1 MNSREIKLIAE
12 ELDIKPIQVEKAA
25 ELLTDGNTIPFI
37 ARYRK
42 EMTLALDEEQLR
54 HIENR
59 MNYFDKL
66 QERKNTVIQTI
77 EKLGKLTPSLLE
89 TIEKCTDAQ
98 ELEDLYLPYK
108 PKKRTRAT
116 IAKEKGLQPLA
127 DRIYGGENNPLHKM
141 AAEYLSDEVKSVEE
155 ALQGASDILAEHFNE
170 LAEVRGYL
178 RYVLQNEGLIITKA
192 NPKSDKLD
200 DYEMYHEFA
209 EPIDKIPSHRILAIN
224 RGEKEEAL
232 KVRLDIDNDK
242 MIKTLANRVIGQR
255 RPHFD
260 FLIKV
265 LEDSYKRLIFPAVER
280 EVRHRLTD
288 RAEKQAVEVFAK
300 NLYQLLMQPPV
311 RGKRIMGI
319 DPAYRTGCKVAVID
333 ETGKYLAGATIF
345 PTPPHNELM
354 KSEAVVVELVEK
366 YKVDII
372 AIGNGTASRETA
384 EFIAALIEKGKISA
398 KYTIVNE
405 AGASVYSA
413 SPIAREEFPELDAST
428 RGNISIARRLLDPL
442 AELVKIDPKSI
453 GVGQYQHDV
462 NQNLL
467 AEALDKVIESAVN
480 SVGVDVNTASR
491 PLLERVSGL
500 NKTTAQ
506 NIVQYRNE
514 KGAIHSRE
522 ELLTI
527 KGIGAKAYQQAAGFL
542 KIYESSNWLDRTTIH
557 PESYDATRKIFK
569 KLKLDFS
576 PESAIDIKYIKESGQ
591 LNMAELAEELNI
603 GRYTLNDI
611 FEALIRPDR
620 DPREEMPPL
629 IFKDDVLKIED
640 LKEGMKVRGAVQN
653 ITDFGAFIDLGLK
666 NAGLIHISKM
676 AKKYVKNPHEILK
689 VGQQV
694 EATVISLDIARGRIG
709 LSLID

>member
-12 ELDIKPIQVEKAA
+12 ELSIKTIQVEKAA
-25 ELLTDGNTIPFI
+25 ELLSDGNTVPFI

-42 EMTLALDEEQLR
+42 ELTMALDEEQLR
-54 HIENR
+54 HIESR
-59 MNYFDKL
+59 MLYFNKL
-66 QERKNTVIQTI
+66 RERKITIIQTI
-77 EKLGKLTPSLLE
+77 EKLEKLTPELMAL
-89 TIEKCTDAQ
+89 IEKCVDAQ
-98 ELEDLYLPYK
+98 ELEDIYLPYK

-127 DRIYGGENNPLHKM
+127 DRIYGAEPGDLGKM
-141 AAEYLSDEVKSVEE
+141 AAEYLSDKVKTVAE

-170 LAEVRGYL
+170 LADLRGFVRFT
-178 RYVLQNEGLIITKA
+178 LQKEGLVISKA
-192 NPKSDKLD
+192 KEKSDKLA

-209 EPIDKIPSHRILAIN
+209 EAVETIPAHRILAIN
-224 RGEKEEAL
+224 RGEKEDAL
-232 KVRLDIDNDK
+232 RVTLDLDSEK
-242 MIKTLANRVIGQR
+242 MINLLSERVLGRR

-260 FLIKV
+260 FLKKV
-265 LEDSYKRLIFPAVER
+265 MEDSYKRLIFPSVER
-280 EVRHRLTD
+280 ELRHLLSEK
-288 RAEKQAVEVFAK
+288 AEKQAVEVFAK

-311 RGKRIMGI
+311 RGKRIIGI
-319 DPAYRTGCKVAVID
+319 DPAYRTGCKVAVIS
-333 ETGKYLAGATIF
+333 ETGNYLAGTTIY
-345 PTPPHNELM
+345 PTPPHKELVR
-354 KSEAVVVELVEK
+354 SEAAITELVQK
-366 YKVDII
+366 YKVEII

-384 EFIAALIEKGKISA
+384 EFIASLIKKGKINV
-398 KYTIVNE
+398 KYTVVNE

-413 SPIAREEFPELDAST
+413 SPIAKEEFPELEAST
-428 RGNISIARRLLDPL
+428 RGNISIARRLQDPL

-467 AEALDKVIESAVN
+467 MEALDKVIESAVN

-500 NKTTAQ
+500 NKTTAR

-514 KGAIHSRE
+514 KGALRSRE
-522 ELLTI
+522 ELLKV

-542 KIYESSNWLDRTTIH
+542 KIYESSNWLDHSTIH
-557 PESYDATRKIFK
+557 PESYDATKKIFK
-569 KLKLDFS
+569 KLKLNFS
-576 PESAIDIKYIKESGQ
+576 PESAIDIKYIKESGV
-591 LNMAELAEELNI
+591 LNIAEFAEELNI

-620 DPREEMPPL
+620 DPREEMPPVN
-629 IFKDDVLKIED
+629 FREDVLRIED
-640 LKEGMKVRGAVQN
+640 LKEGMKVKGAVQN

-666 NAGLIHISKM
+666 NAGLVHISKM
-676 AKKYVKNPHEILK
+676 AKKFVKNPHEVLK

-694 EATVISLDIARGRIG
+694 EATVISLDIIRGRIG

>member
-1 MNSREIKLIAE
+1 MNTREIKLIAE
-12 ELDIKPIQVEKAA
+12 ELNIKTTQVEKAA
-25 ELLTDGNTIPFI
+25 ELLTDGNTVPFI

-42 EMTLALDEEQLR
+42 EVTLALDEDQLR
-54 HIENR
+54 HIESR

-66 QERKNTVIQTI
+66 QERKNTIIQTI
-77 EKLGKLTPSLLE
+77 EKLEKLTPALLE

-127 DRIYGGENNPLHKM
+127 DRIYGGENGILHQM
-141 AAEYLSDEVKSVEE
+141 AADYLSDQVKTVEE
-155 ALQGASDILAEHFNE
+155 ALQGAADILAEHFNE
-170 LAEVRGYL
+170 LAELRGYV
-178 RYVLQNEGLIITKA
+178 RYVLQNDGLILTKA

-200 DYEMYHEFA
+200 DYEMYHEFS
-209 EPIDKIPSHRILAIN
+209 EPIAKIPAHRILAIN
-224 RGEKEEAL
+224 RGENEEAL

-242 MIKTLANRVIGQR
+242 MIKTLADRALGR
-255 RPHFD
+255 RRLHFD
-260 FLIKV
+260 FLKKV

-280 EVRHRLTD
+280 ELRHMLND
-288 RAEKQAVEVFAK
+288 KAEKQAVEVFAK

-333 ETGKYLAGATIF
+333 ETGKYLAGTTIF
-345 PTPPHNELM
+345 PTPPNNDFV
-354 KSEAVVVELVEK
+354 KSEAVVAELVK
-366 YKVDII
+366 KHKVEII

-384 EFIAALIEKGKISA
+384 EFIAALIEKGKIA
-398 KYTIVNE
+398 VKYTIVNE

-413 SPIAREEFPELDAST
+413 SPIAKEEFPELEAST

-467 AEALDKVIESAVN
+467 MEALDKVIESAVN

-500 NKTTAQ
+500 NKTTAR

-514 KGAIHSRE
+514 KGAVRSRE
-522 ELLTI
+522 ELLTV

-542 KIYESSNWLDRTTIH
+542 KIYESHNWLDHSTIH
-557 PESYDATRKIFK
+557 PESYNATRKIFK

-576 PESAIDIKYIKESGQ
+576 PESAIDIKYIKESGV
-591 LNMAELAEELNI
+591 LNLADFAEELNLGI
-603 GRYTLNDI
+603 YTLNDI

-620 DPREEMPPL
+620 DPREEMPPV
-629 IFKDDVLKIED
+629 IFKEDVLKIED

-666 NAGLIHISKM
+666 NAGLVHISKM
-676 AKKYVKNPHEILK
+676 ARKFVTNPHEILK

-694 EATVISLDIARGRIG
+694 EATVINLDIVRGRIG